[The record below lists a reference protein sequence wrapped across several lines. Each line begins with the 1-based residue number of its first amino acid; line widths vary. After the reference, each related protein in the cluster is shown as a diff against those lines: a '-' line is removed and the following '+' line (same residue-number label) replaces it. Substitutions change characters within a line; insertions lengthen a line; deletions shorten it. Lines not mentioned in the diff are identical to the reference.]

1 MSMASPLERRRAGLL
16 LHPTSL
22 PGSYG
27 NGDLGPNAWQFVE
40 WLATC
45 GFTVW
50 QTLPLGPPHDDL
62 SPYSAQSVHAG
73 NPRLI
78 ALEPLIAAGWLAQDA
93 GAQPGED
100 GWVYRQR
107 RLIEAHQG
115 FQRQGGAERDAYALF
130 QRHHA
135 HWLDDYALY
144 QAIRATHRRKAW
156 FEWPRTLR
164 DRHPEA
170 LAGIR
175 TDSAAAIDQCK
186 FEQFLFFRQWAAL
199 KQHANQHG
207 ILIFGDIPLLV
218 GYDSADVW
226 AQREAF
232 LLDAEGRCK
241 VVAGVPPD
249 YFSATGQLWGN
260 PHYDWEA
267 MQADGFQWWK
277 ERIRTQFTQFDLLR
291 IDHFRGL
298 EAYWEIPADAET
310 AIHGRWQTAPG
321 QELFSALRDEFGDL
335 PLVAED
341 LGIITPE
348 VEALRDA
355 NALPGMKVL
364 HFAFGGGADNIYLPH
379 HHVPNAV
386 VYTGTH
392 DNNTTL
398 GWFQELDEGTRR
410 HLFAYLGGT
419 QESIPLPE
427 GLVRVAL
434 ASVAR
439 LAIVPMQ
446 DVLGLDGEHRMNR
459 PGVADG
465 CWRWRFQWDQ
475 VKPEIA
481 GHYRYLMGL
490 YGRI

>member
-22 PGSYG
+22 PGQYG
-27 NGDLGPNAWQFVE
+27 NGDLGPNAYRFIE
-40 WLATC
+40 WLAAC

-62 SPYSAQSVHAG
+62 SPYSAQSAHAG

-78 ALEPLIAAGWLAQDA
+78 ALEPLIEAGWLSPDA
-93 GAQPGED
+93 EPRPGED
-100 GWVYRQR
+100 GWTYRQR
-107 RLIEAHQG
+107 RLLEAHQG
-115 FQRQGGAERDAYALF
+115 FQERGSAEREAYAVF

-144 QAIRATHRRKAW
+144 QAIRATHRQKAW
-156 FEWPRTLR
+156 CDWPRDLR
-164 DRHPEA
+164 DRRPEA
-170 LAGIR
+170 LATVRI
-175 TDSAAAIDQCK
+175 DAAAVIDQRK
-186 FEQFLFFRQWAAL
+186 FEQFLFFRQWTAL
-199 KQHANQHG
+199 KQHANEHG
-207 ILIFGDIPLLV
+207 ILIFGDIPLFV

-226 AQREAF
+226 AERAAF
-232 LLDAEGRCK
+232 LLDAEGRRK

-260 PHYDWEA
+260 PHYDWAA
-267 MQADGFQWWK
+267 MQANDFQWWK
-277 ERIRTQFTQFDLLR
+277 ARIRTQFTQFDLLR

-298 EAYWEIPADAET
+298 EAYWEIPAEAET

-321 QELFSALRDEFGDL
+321 QALLSALREEFGNL

-348 VEALRDA
+348 VEALRDD
-355 NALPGMKVL
+355 NGLPGMKVL
-364 HFAFGGGADNIYLPH
+364 HFAFGGGADNPYLPH

-386 VYTGTH
+386 AYTGTH
-392 DNNTTL
+392 DNNTTM
-398 GWFQELDEGTRR
+398 GWFDELDAGTRH
-410 HLFAYLGGT
+410 HLFDYLGGT
-419 QESIPLPE
+419 AEGMPE
-427 GLVRVAL
+427 GLVRAAF

-439 LAIVPMQ
+439 LAILPMQ
-446 DVLGLDGEHRMNR
+446 DVLALDGEHRMNL
-459 PGVADG
+459 PGIANG
-465 CWRWRFQWDQ
+465 NWRWRFDWEQ
-475 VKPEIA
+475 VKPHIA
-481 GHYRYLMGL
+481 GQYRHLLEL